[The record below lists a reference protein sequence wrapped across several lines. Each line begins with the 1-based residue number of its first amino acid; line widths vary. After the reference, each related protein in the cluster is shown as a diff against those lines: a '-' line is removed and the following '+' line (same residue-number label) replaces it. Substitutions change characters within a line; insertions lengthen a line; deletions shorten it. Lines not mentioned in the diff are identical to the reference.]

1 MEKIIISMLNN
12 MIKEIKEII
21 AMLHPLDNSNHYT
34 KALSRDEICFVGES
48 SDEEMEELDC
58 SKCN

>member
-21 AMLHPLDNSNHYT
+21 AMLHPLNNT
-34 KALSRDEICFVGES
+34 KGLSRNEISFVGDS
-48 SDEEMEELDC
+48 SDEE
-58 SKCN
+58 

>member
-12 MIKEIKEII
+12 MIKEIREII
-21 AMLHPLDNSNHYT
+21 AMLHPLNNT

-58 SKCN
+58 SKCD

>member
-12 MIKEIKEII
+12 MIKEIREII
-21 AMLHPLDNSNHYT
+21 AMLHPLNNT
-34 KALSRDEICFVGES
+34 KALSRNEISFVGES

-58 SKCN
+58 SKCD

>member
-12 MIKEIKEII
+12 IIEEIKEII
-21 AMLHPLDNSNHYT
+21 SMLHPLNPKPLT
-34 KALSRDEICFVGES
+34 REEICFVGES
-48 SDEEMEELDC
+48 SDEIEELDC